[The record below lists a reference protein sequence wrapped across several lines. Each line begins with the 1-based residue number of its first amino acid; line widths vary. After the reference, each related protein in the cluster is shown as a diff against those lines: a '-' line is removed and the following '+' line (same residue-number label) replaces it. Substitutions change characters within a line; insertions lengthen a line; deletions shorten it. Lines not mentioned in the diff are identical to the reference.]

1 MELYRRNE
9 FLQKIVS
16 AIFRCIFV
24 DRQTIILAR
33 KNTKKSK
40 FKQKLTD
47 KYRLVVLNENT
58 FEERFSLKLSRLNVF
73 VLGGFF
79 SILLVIL
86 TIIFI
91 AFTPIKEYI
100 PGYESSQ
107 LKAEAVKLTFDAE
120 ALKQKLT
127 ILENYTI
134 ALQPVLTGKI
144 SSEEIDTLQIQ
155 ARQFVID
162 ESQLDASK
170 EDSLF
175 REKID
180 RETRFTLLKNTK
192 SSIKI
197 VFFAPLKGNISQEF
211 DANSKH
217 FAIDI
222 ASKKGNPIK
231 AAADGTVI
239 FSGWS
244 VDTGYVIILK
254 HNKDFISVYKHNG
267 NLLKQQGDFVKSGEV
282 IASVGSTGELT
293 TGPHLHFEL
302 WKGGYAINPTNFID
316 FK

>member
-1 MELYRRNE
+1 M
-9 FLQKIVS
+9 Q
-16 AIFRCIFV
+16 
-24 DRQTIILAR
+24 
-33 KNTKKSK
+33 
-40 FKQKLTD
+40 
-47 KYRLVVLNENT
+47 
-58 FEERFSLKLSRLNVF
+58 
-73 VLGGFF
+73 
-79 SILLVIL
+79 
-86 TIIFI
+86 
-91 AFTPIKEYI
+91 
-100 PGYESSQ
+100 
-107 LKAEAVKLTFDAE
+107 LTFDAE

-144 SSEEIDTLQIQ
+144 SSEEIDSLQVK
-155 ARQFVID
+155 ARQSVID
-162 ESQLDASK
+162 ESKLDATK

-175 REKID
+175 RDKVD
-180 RETRFTLLKNTK
+180 RATRFSLLNNAK
-192 SSIKI
+192 SSVKI

-231 AAADGTVI
+231 ATADGTVI
-239 FSGWS
+239 FSDWS
-244 VDTGYVIILK
+244 ADTGYVIILK
-254 HNKDFISVYKHNG
+254 HSKDFISVYKHNG